1 MTLPYGNDIL
11 SSSNQFAEIPKDIL
25 LKTSTVKDCVAS
37 ATPHLTSSAKV
48 FVSKDDCKNI
58 DNAVGEIVS
67 VSLSQDVGLVMLKLD
82 TVIGNWYNE
91 KRGDSFVVNIGNGSN
106 FTSIKV
112 FRPSWW
118 LDIDPVTGKPL
129 IE

>member
-1 MTLPYGNDIL
+1 MNDCSA
-11 SSSNQFAEIPKDIL
+11 SSSPL
-25 LKTSTVKDCVAS
+25 LTT
-37 ATPHLTSSAKV
+37 SAKV
-48 FVSKDDCKNI
+48 FVSKEDCKNI
-58 DNAVGEIVS
+58 DNAIGEIVS

-82 TVIGNWYNE
+82 NVIGNWYNE
-91 KRGDSFVVNIGNGSN
+91 KRGDTFIVNIGNGSN
-106 FTSIKV
+106 FASIKV